1 MPDTT
6 ISDASASRTVRPPA
20 RGHALL
26 GIALVLATAACTV
39 EVTPTGT
46 ALADTPLLPI
56 QPVADVQESSGPEAY
71 TDLRSDEQAVVD
83 LFEDT
88 SPSVVYI
95 STLTRR
101 TDLFGRGE
109 IVPGGSGTGF
119 VWDDEGHIVTNYH
132 VIRGADQARVVMF
145 DQTGYLATWV
155 GGSSRHDLAVLRI
168 DAPRDSLKRVAI
180 GDSDRLRVGQNV
192 FAIGNPFGLS
202 ATLTTGIISALNRQI
217 EGLTGDL
224 IEDVIQIDAAINP
237 GNSGG
242 PLLDSQG
249 RVIGVNSQI
258 LSPSGTSAGL
268 GFAVPINIVQR
279 VVPQLIANGEYTP
292 ARLGITPF
300 SSRRNQIV
308 SQRVGVPGVLINQV
322 VPGYGAAD
330 AGLQGTN
337 PRASLLGDIITM
349 IDGEAV
355 QNYRALR
362 RVLDRYQ
369 SGDDVEI
376 TVFRDGEMRTVVAT
390 LR

>member
-1 MPDTT
+1 MSDVTT
-6 ISDASASRTVRPPA
+6 KHTVVRPTP
-20 RGHALL
+20 RGV
-26 GIALVLATAACTV
+26 LVGLVFAIGAAACTV
-39 EVTPTGT
+39 EVKPVATDVVDTAPTAT
-46 ALADTPLLPI
+46 RT
-56 QPVADVQESSGPEAY
+56 VADVDGAAGFEPY

-119 VWDDEGHIVTNYH
+119 VWDDEGHIVTNHH
-132 VIRGADQARVVMF
+132 VIRGAAQARVVMH

-155 GGSSRHDLAVLRI
+155 GGSSRHDLAVVRI
-168 DAPRDSLKRVAI
+168 DAPRDTLRRVSI

-224 IEDVIQIDAAINP
+224 IEDVIQSDAAINP

-242 PLLDSQG
+242 PLLDSAG

-279 VVPQLIANGEYTP
+279 VVPQLIATGEYTP

-300 SSRRNQIV
+300 NSGVNQNVSR
-308 SQRVGVPGVLINQV
+308 RVGVPGVLINQV
-322 VPGYGAAD
+322 IPGFGAAA
-330 AGLQGTN
+330 AGLRGTD
-337 PRASLLGDIITM
+337 PRASLLGDIITG

-355 QNYRALR
+355 TTYRDLR

-369 SGDDVEI
+369 PGDEI
-376 TVFRDGEMRTVVAT
+376 EIAVSRDGETRTVVAA

>member
-1 MPDTT
+1 M
-6 ISDASASRTVRPPA
+6 
-20 RGHALL
+20 
-26 GIALVLATAACTV
+26 ALVFALAAAACTV
-39 EVTPTGT
+39 EVQPAATDVVDT
-46 ALADTPLLPI
+46 ALVGTRT
-56 QPVADVQESSGPEAY
+56 VADVEESTVPEPYA
-71 TDLRSDEQAVVD
+71 DLRSDEQAAVD

-101 TDLFGRGE
+101 TDVFGRGE

-132 VIRGADQARVVMF
+132 VIRGADQARVVMH

-155 GGSSRHDLAVLRI
+155 GGSRRHDLAVVRI
-168 DAPRDSLKRVAI
+168 DAPQDTLQRVAI

-192 FAIGNPFGLS
+192 FAIGNPYGLS

-224 IEDVIQIDAAINP
+224 IEDVIQMDAAINP

-242 PLLDSQG
+242 PLLDSAG

-279 VVPQLIANGEYTP
+279 VVPQLIATGEYTP
-292 ARLGITPF
+292 ARLGYTAF
-300 SSRRNQIV
+300 NNRVNQNV

-322 VPGYGAAD
+322 IPGFGAAA
-330 AGLQGTN
+330 AGLRGTN
-337 PRASLLGDIITM
+337 PRASLLGDIITA

-355 QNYRALR
+355 TTNRDLR

-369 SGDDVEI
+369 SGDEIEI
-376 TVFRDGEMRTVVAT
+376 TVSRDDETRNVVAA

>member
-1 MPDTT
+1 MPTVTT
-6 ISDASASRTVRPPA
+6 CDSSVPRTA
-20 RGHALL
+20 RGHALV
-26 GIALVLATAACTV
+26 GIGLALAAAACTV
-39 EVTPTGT
+39 EMAPAET
-46 ALADTPLLPI
+46 ALLDPPSVPTRA
-56 QPVADVQESSGPEAY
+56 VADVQESSVPEAY
-71 TDLRSDEQAVVD
+71 ADLRSDEQAVVD
-83 LFEDT
+83 LFENT
-88 SPSVVYI
+88 GPSVVYI

-101 TDLFGRGE
+101 TDVFGRGE
-109 IVPGGSGTGF
+109 VVPGGSGTGF

-145 DQTGYLATWV
+145 DQTPYLATWV
-155 GGSSRHDLAVLRI
+155 GGSRRHDLAVLRI
-168 DAPRDSLKRVAI
+168 DAPRDTLKRVTV

-268 GFAVPINIVQR
+268 GFAVPINIVRR
-279 VVPQLIANGEYTP
+279 VVPQLIATGEYTP
-292 ARLGITPF
+292 ARLGITWF
-300 SSRRNQIV
+300 SSRDNQIL
-308 SQRVGVPGVLINQV
+308 SQRVGVPGMVLNQV
-322 VPGYGAAD
+322 IPGYGAAE
-330 AGLQGTN
+330 AGLRGTN
-337 PRASLLGDIITM
+337 PRASLLGDIITT

-355 QNYRALR
+355 QNYRDLR

-369 SGDDVEI
+369 SGDEVDIAVS
-376 TVFRDGEMRTVVAT
+376 RDGEMRTVVAS

>member
-6 ISDASASRTVRPPA
+6 TCSTPLRRTA
-20 RGHALL
+20 RRHALV
-26 GIALVLATAACTV
+26 GIVFALAATACTV
-39 EVTPTGT
+39 DVQPAETV
-46 ALADTPLLPI
+46 LLDTPLVPTHA
-56 QPVADVQESSGPEAY
+56 VADVQESSVPEASS
-71 TDLRSDEQAVVD
+71 DLRSDEQAVVD
-83 LFEDT
+83 LFENT

-101 TDLFGRGE
+101 TDVFGRGE

-132 VIRGADQARVVMF
+132 VIQGADQARVVMF

-155 GGSSRHDLAVLRI
+155 GGSSRHDLAVVRI
-168 DAPRDSLKRVAI
+168 DAPRDTLKRVAV

-279 VVPQLIANGEYTP
+279 VVPQLIATGEYTP
-292 ARLGITPF
+292 ARLGITAF
-300 SSRRNQIV
+300 SNRDNQIV

-322 VPGYGAAD
+322 IPGYGAAE
-330 AGLQGTN
+330 AGLRGTN
-337 PRASLLGDIITM
+337 PRASLLGDIITT

-355 QNYRALR
+355 QNYRDLR

-369 SGDDVEI
+369 SGDEVEI
-376 TVFRDGEMRTVVAT
+376 AVSRDGEMRTVVAP